1 MAPVTGAGPVF
12 VILLAFYLIC
22 TKLASERNYPPG
34 PTPLPLFGNL
44 LQLNRQPLHI
54 ALYEV
59 CKKSNTV
66 LDKIIKPPYN
76 VKIILQLNC
85 FCQWRFM
92 ERDEAFCINKL
103 KRVWNGKD
111 GNRRKNHRGV

>member
-1 MAPVTGAGPVF
+1 MAAIEDFLLHTPNVTSLLITV

-22 TKLASERNYPPG
+22 TILASERNYPPG

-59 CKKSNTV
+59 WKKSNTV
-66 LDKIIKPPYN
+66 LDKIIRPPYN
-76 VKIILQLNC
+76 VKIILQL
-85 FCQWRFM
+85 
-92 ERDEAFCINKL
+92 L
-103 KRVWNGKD
+103 
-111 GNRRKNHRGV
+111 